1 MESSKMVQGR
11 LPQAYGQ
18 RMLFTGPDGIGDY
31 RARLIDFPRYIGD
44 GPLSPEGTSDLNYL
58 CRPAPCT
65 PPPMPKQCY
74 IGGVGWGMQYHQLL
88 NSRTLHSNMQ
98 IKRAEF
104 RSALEDRVTHRYQNP
119 WNAPPHFLDKQS
131 VGARS
136 KLAWTHNK
144 YDCYIPDNNK
154 QFLLNREINS
164 FREKLQVP
172 HKLVPLK

>member
-1 MESSKMVQGR
+1 MESSTVVQVR

-31 RARLIDFPRYIGD
+31 KARLIDFPRYIGV

-58 CRPAPCT
+58 CRPAPCA
-65 PPPMPKQCY
+65 PPPMPKQCC
-74 IGGVGWGMQYHQLL
+74 IGGVGWGMEYHQLL
-88 NSRTLHSNMQ
+88 NSRTLLSNMQ

-119 WNAPPHFLDKQS
+119 WQAPPHFLDKQS

-136 KLAWTHNK
+136 KLAWTHK
-144 YDCYIPDNNK
+144 YDCYIQDNNK
-154 QFLLNREINS
+154 QFLLNRRLTHS
-164 FREKLQVP
+164 EKR
-172 HKLVPLK
+172 